1 MAPSELGPVEIV
13 VVDFDGSHFH
23 GEILP
28 ELERL
33 KENGI
38 VRLVDLLV
46 VRKDRSGAVAVLT
59 ATDLGLDEMLAF
71 GAKIGAIMGSGIA
84 EGDDG
89 LQGALAGLAM
99 TSTGHVFDEA
109 EAQRLAESIPNDF
122 ATAVMIL
129 EHRWALPLQD
139 AIGRADG
146 RMLSREW
153 VTEQRLLELSVEHS
167 HNGNEAADSASPPV
181 S

>member
-1 MAPSELGPVEIV
+1 MSFPDLGPVEIV

-33 KENGI
+33 KEGDI

-46 VRKDRSGAVAVLT
+46 VRKERSGAVAVLT
-59 ATDLGLDEMLAF
+59 ATDLGMDEMLAF
-71 GAKIGAIMGSGIA
+71 GAKIGAIVGSRLA
-84 EGDDG
+84 PEDDV
-89 LQGALAGLAM
+89 LRGALAGLELAA
-99 TSTGHVFDEA
+99 TGHVFDEE

-129 EHRWALPLQD
+129 EHRWAMTLQG
-139 AIGRADG
+139 AIDRADG
-146 RMLSREW
+146 RIISREW
-153 VTEQRLLELSVEHS
+153 VTEQRLLELGTERQ
-167 HNGNEAADSASPPV
+167 NGNGL
-181 S
+181 